1 MSFLIWLF
9 SKAFSSSFFQQ
20 KVSFPEDFQGFCRIS
35 PGSVWIYLIHSKNR
49 SDLLF
54 TNAAILS
61 LELIYLTEI
70 KTLIF
75 DTKVKIQFR
84 EFLTLLLS
92 PKKIVEKYWGF
103 KYSSGFFT
111 KQIAS
116 QTGCHIKQV
125 ERKSNIFKA

>member
-1 MSFLIWLF
+1 MSLRIALQNLFNVNFYFLLQLKEKFREMVCLF
-9 SKAFSSSFFQQ
+9 LCFGA
-20 KVSFPEDFQGFCRIS
+20 V
-35 PGSVWIYLIHSKNR
+35 KNR

-75 DTKVKIQFR
+75 DTDVKIQFR

-92 PKKIVEKYWGF
+92 PKKIVEKIWAL

-125 ERKSNIFKA
+125 ERK